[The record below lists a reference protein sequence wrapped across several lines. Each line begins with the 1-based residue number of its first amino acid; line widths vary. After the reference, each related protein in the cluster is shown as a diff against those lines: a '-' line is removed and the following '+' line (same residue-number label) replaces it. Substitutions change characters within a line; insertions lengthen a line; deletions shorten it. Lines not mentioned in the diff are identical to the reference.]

1 MTAPDLQVSDATPE
15 EKPPTVVVLYNF
27 HGDDEYEKLKDVDP
41 NALDFTPEYDIE
53 VSTVLEEYK
62 AVASALRR
70 VGYKARAVNINE
82 DLSKLERLLRRH
94 PPDVI
99 FNLVEFMHDD
109 AELEPNVA
117 ALFELH
123 QVAYTGSPPFAL
135 SLCNKKGLTKQVLRE
150 NGVPTPRF
158 AILHEPKLP
167 KRPKLRFPMIVK
179 PAREDASSGVE
190 QGSVVYDAQQL
201 QQRLDYVY
209 HEFGVPILVEEF
221 IDGPELH
228 VPVLGNDPPEVL
240 PPIQWDFSDLPGDH
254 PPIISFAAK
263 WNPLSEVYH
272 RLHSICPAQLPRKI
286 LRKVERVAIKAF
298 EVTGCRDYARLDV
311 RIGRDGRPYVL
322 EINPNPDLTEGVSFM
337 ESAEVADH
345 SFEDT
350 LAMIVEFALER
361 KAEIDEARRER
372 ERQRLQVKKPPSP
385 EAVSA
390 SLAALAA
397 TADAQ
402 SDAAAP
408 PETKAGPPEGGPADG
423 T

>member
-1 MTAPDLQVSDATPE
+1 MTTADPHEQEPPSEAS
-15 EKPPTVVVLYNF
+15 PPTVVVLYNF
-27 HGDDEYEKLKDVDP
+27 HGEDEYEKLKHVDP
-41 NALDFTPEYDIE
+41 DSLDFQPEYDIE

-62 AVASALRR
+62 AVAAGLRR
-70 VGYKARAVNINE
+70 VGYKARAFNIKE
-82 DLSKLERLLRRH
+82 ALGRLKRLLRRN

-109 AELEPNVA
+109 AELEPAVA

-135 SLCNKKGLTKQVLRE
+135 SLCHKKGLTKQVLQQ
-150 NGVPTPRF
+150 NHVPTPRF
-158 AILHEPKLP
+158 VLLDEPKLP
-167 KRPKLRFPMIVK
+167 KRPRLRFPIIVK

-190 QGSVVYDAQQL
+190 QGSVVHDPEQL
-201 QQRLDYVY
+201 QRRLDYVY

-240 PPIQWDFSDLPGDH
+240 PPVQWDFSELPSEH

-272 RLHSICPAQLPRKI
+272 RLHSICPAELPPKI

-311 RIGRDGRPYVL
+311 RIGSDGRVYVL

-345 SFEDT
+345 SFADT
-350 LAMIVEFALER
+350 LAMIVELALER
-361 KAEIDEARRER
+361 KAELDEAKRER
-372 ERQRLQVKKPPSP
+372 EKRARMPDSP
-385 EAVSA
+385 EAVAA
-390 SLAALAA
+390 SLAGMVTSPDFVGPLPR
-397 TADAQ
+397 DAQ
-402 SDAAAP
+402 
-408 PETKAGPPEGGPADG
+408 TTAGPPEGGPADG